1 MRLGTRAWGCA
12 LLLLAAWAQA
22 SYASASLSPRS
33 TKVLSNLSKNREV
46 VLPKTAKICNLSS
59 ASRAGRLACT
69 YCNSETTVAAAD
81 RIALQVGSCGNA
93 TKVAEFTRTEVKL
106 FAPLAIDALN
116 IAGDLVV
123 GGTSTHW
130 GLETFYGEVFVRV
143 IDFD

>member
-1 MRLGTRAWGCA
+1 MRLGTRVWGCA
-12 LLLLAAWAQA
+12 LLLAAWAQA
-22 SYASASLSPRS
+22 EASYAGASLSPRS
-33 TKVLSNLSKNREV
+33 TKVLSKNREV

-69 YCNSETTVAAAD
+69 HCNSETTVAAAD

-130 GLETFYGEVFVRV
+130 GLETFYGEVLAC
-143 IDFD
+143 D